1 MDTPLVRADAMRGI
15 LAHFQ
20 VDVNQ
25 ADEDGDTLLHTAA
38 REGNTSMVA
47 ALLAMGGVDQ
57 ADASGDY
64 ALHEAVGH
72 GYVEVARLLID
83 AGGDANVVDA
93 DSYNPL
99 HLAVYPGH
107 VEVARFLIADGA
119 DIHYED
125 IRGCTPLFHTTY
137 EDRAEVARLLL
148 EAGARTDVKDEDGD
162 EALHKAAL
170 YGANE
175 TVKCLLLFG
184 AEVNAVVT
192 GGARPRTPLYYA
204 LEAGTRRTLAL
215 LLGAGAIVDLDN
227 LKDLPRDV
235 EAEGLP
241 PVSRN
246 SKQNRRS
253 KWRYIDKVVA
263 AGGYEHLVRTYR
275 RVLTAPRGCLTRYLR
290 QRFGRDAP
298 HDVAAR
304 VLEFW
309 KPPGGP

>member
-57 ADASGDY
+57 ADACGDY
-64 ALHEAVGH
+64 ALHEAVGNGH
-72 GYVEVARLLID
+72 VEVARLLID
-83 AGGDANVVDA
+83 GGGDPNVGDVDG
-93 DSYNPL
+93 YTPL
-99 HLAVYPGH
+99 HDVAFPGH
-107 VEVARFLIADGA
+107 VEVARFLIAAGA
-119 DIHYED
+119 NIHYED
-125 IRGCTPLFHTTY
+125 SRGCTPLFHTTY
-137 EDRAEVARLLL
+137 NDCVEVARLLL
-148 EAGARTDVKDEDGD
+148 EAGARTDVKDENGWQV
-162 EALHKAAL
+162 LHKAAL
-170 YGANE
+170 CGANE
-175 TVKCLLLFG
+175 TVKCLLSFG
-184 AEVNAVVT
+184 AEVNALDT
-192 GGARPRTPLYYA
+192 EGRTPLYCA
-204 LEAGTRRTLAL
+204 LQSHGTRRTLAL
-215 LLGAGAIVDLDN
+215 LLGAGAIVDLGS
-227 LKDLPRDV
+227 LKDVPREV
-235 EAEGLP
+235 NPNGATTL
-241 PVSRN
+241 SR
-246 SKQNRRS
+246 KRHRS

-263 AGGYEHLVRTYR
+263 AGGYENLVRTYR

>member
-47 ALLAMGGVDQ
+47 ALLAMGGVDR
-57 ADASGDY
+57 ADAAEDY
-64 ALHEAVGH
+64 ALHEAVVH

-93 DSYNPL
+93 DSYTPL
-99 HLAVYPGH
+99 HLAAYDGH
-107 VEVARFLIADGA
+107 VEIGRLLIAAGA

-125 IRGCTPLFHTTY
+125 RCGCTPVFHTTY

-148 EAGARTDVKDEDGD
+148 EAGARTDVKDEDG
-162 EALHKAAL
+162 EGVLHKAAL

-175 TVKCLLLFG
+175 TIKCLLSFG
-184 AEVNAVVT
+184 AEVNVMT
-192 GGARPRTPLYYA
+192 DSARPWTPLYYA
-204 LEAGTRRTLAL
+204 LQAGTRRTLAL

-227 LKDLPRDV
+227 LKDLPRDMNPD
-235 EAEGLP
+235 GSTTS
-241 PVSRN
+241 SR
-246 SKQNRRS
+246 KHRRS
-253 KWRYIDKVVA
+253 AWRYIDKVVA
-263 AGGYEHLVRTYR
+263 AGGYENLVRTYR